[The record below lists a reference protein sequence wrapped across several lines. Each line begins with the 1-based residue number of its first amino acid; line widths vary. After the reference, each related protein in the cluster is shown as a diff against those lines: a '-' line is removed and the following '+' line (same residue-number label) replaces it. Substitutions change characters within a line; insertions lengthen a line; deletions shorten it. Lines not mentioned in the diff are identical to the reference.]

1 MTDQQ
6 KINREE
12 KKMSKKEER
21 QKKEQLEALRRTR
34 QSYLDKARE
43 CVVYNDGEGYKFWKN
58 AANELSTKIM
68 SINFPDGPKTVRTIK
83 DGELIISMRKRSN
96 LA

>member
-1 MTDQQ
+1 
-6 KINREE
+6 
-12 KKMSKKEER
+12 MSKKEEK
-21 QKKEQLEALRRTR
+21 QKKEMLEALRRTR

-43 CVVYNDGEGYKFWKN
+43 CVVYNDKDGYHFWIN
-58 AANELSTKIM
+58 AANETSTKIM

-83 DGELIISMRKRSN
+83 DGELIVSIRRQAN